1 VIPRHFQ
8 IATGLLLLA
17 ILLSGI
23 YMIRLRHRE
32 ESAVLQKLQT
42 DAATPL
48 PEGRQER
55 IRVLVAYDEDQA
67 LRWRDAEVFMP
78 ADRGLRARAALR
90 AVLAQYLQAPS
101 PHPLGKGADIRT
113 VYLINNDTVIVDTTP
128 QFADAHPPGILLEEF
143 TITSLIETLTANVP
157 GVTKVKFLV
166 NGQERETLAGHVDLM
181 SFYQTAAV
189 HEMAKEFE

>member
-1 VIPRHFQ
+1 MIPRHFQ
-8 IATGLLLLA
+8 ITTALLLLA
-17 ILLSGI
+17 ILFSGL
-23 YMIRLRHRE
+23 YMIHLRQRE
-32 ESAVLQKLQT
+32 EAASLQSLQAAPSVPVL
-42 DAATPL
+42 
-48 PEGRQER
+48 EGKQER

-78 ADRGLRARAALR
+78 VERSSRARAALR
-90 AVLAQYLQAPS
+90 AALSQYLQSPS
-101 PHPLGKGADIRT
+101 PHPLGKGADIRN
-113 VYLINNDTVIVDTTP
+113 VYLINNDTMVVDTTS

-143 TITSLIETLTANVP
+143 TIASLIETLTANVS

-189 HEMAKEFE
+189 HELAKEFE